1 MSKKRSFCFFKRLK
15 NRKGFTL
22 AELAVTLSILSIM
35 TAISVPSYISW
46 LPKHKLQTS
55 VRQIYDDLN
64 LAKMQ
69 AVRSNTVVVAKFN
82 PATNKYSIFLD
93 ASVPLNWAYD
103 GATDTYIRQ
112 NASLEDDVAIT
123 GTTLLAHTCGF
134 NNRGMLQ
141 TGAIPGVIRLSNPTG
156 ILMGVEVLNTAGTI
170 RIVTSTDGW
179 VSWN

>member
-1 MSKKRSFCFFKRLK
+1 MFKNRPFCLFETFK

-22 AELAVTLSILSIM
+22 TEVVVTLGILGIM
-35 TAISVPSYISW
+35 TAISIPSFLSW
-46 LPKHKLQTS
+46 LPRHKLQTS
-55 VRQIYDDLN
+55 ARQIYDDLN

-69 AVRSNTVVVAKFN
+69 AVRSNTVVVAIFT
-82 PATNKYSIFLD
+82 PATNQYSIFLD

-112 NASLEDDVAIT
+112 SASLENGVSIT
-123 GTTLLAHTCGF
+123 GTTLTAHTCGF

-141 TGAIPGVIRLSNPTG
+141 TGAVPGVIQLTNPTG
-156 ILMGVEVLNTAGTI
+156 ILMGVEVMNTAGGI

-179 VSWN
+179 VSWS